1 MRSPLEIV
9 GFVAI
14 LAIRFSCPIQAQ
26 EPDRLAGFNPRFELF
41 TLPGEDGSNSV
52 QCIVQDSTGFLWFA
66 SMKGLHRFDGQHVLT
81 YRYDPKDPFSL
92 AADYVEWICPGR
104 NGILWL
110 GHSESGVSAF
120 DPRTEKCVRYSREA
134 AEPNKR
140 LIDNHVSMIVED
152 PAGFIWI
159 GTSGGLDKL
168 DPRTDTI
175 RHFTHSNDPRSLSHN
190 LVRSLYIDRR
200 GTLWVGCGTP
210 FDFSDAAGKMGGLN
224 RYNPDGTFT
233 RFLHDPSNPNSL
245 ANNQVRAIFED
256 SRGNFWVGTG
266 GAGLHRMDRN
276 AGVFTRLPFYP
287 AHPTRLGSPVLQ
299 RNAPRFPPFYH
310 LGFISEDQDGRL
322 WIGAIEGGLNVYDPR
337 DAAMKHFEMA
347 EGMSDS
353 LQTNYLWHF
362 CQTRDGVVW
371 LASAGLGGKVFRVRN
386 CNALFPFYGPRQL
399 RIPPTTIPGVLK
411 DANDNIWL
419 QLRDEFNGIGLY
431 NRYDNSLKRYR
442 YDPPLD
448 TITFLDFED
457 LGADPRGNIWAGT
470 PKGLYRLDR
479 NRINDKNAAFVRDTT
494 ACGNIS
500 FTLLWLPFFDS
511 LGNTWTPTFGNGLY
525 LRDNHKRRY
534 HFRHNPADARSIGGN
549 LALSVFQ
556 DSRGR
561 IWVHGGSTFGDRAGP
576 MFFDRF
582 DPDPNGGG
590 SFTHFLP
597 PDQMGAPGRT
607 VEDDSGNFW
616 FNAFPFGIRK
626 LNPDTREYKI
636 FTVANSALPADGIT
650 DMIEARDGT
659 IWMTAT
665 NFIMEL
671 DPLTESIYTYSTH
684 HGVQNL
690 AWTWVTGTSRGA
702 DDEILLSGDGGF
714 HAFYPERVSRI
725 ARRNIPQIRLT
736 RMSVLGTPVAPERS
750 PLLSLPIWE
759 TREIRLPY
767 QQNQFSFHV
776 SLFDFYGAELTR
788 LEYQLENYDRGWRND
803 LRQGEAT
810 YVNVP
815 PGDYIFRVRG
825 TNNIGI
831 RAPELSIPVTV
842 LPPWWRTWWAYL
854 CWAFLIAGALYVF
867 YRFQLDKK
875 LEHAE
880 AVRLRELD
888 AVKTKLYTNITH
900 EFRTP
905 LTLLIGPAERL
916 LEKKELEGEV
926 HSVLQIIRRNGLRLL
941 TLVNQMLDLS
951 KLESGKV
958 TLHLV
963 HGDVVAYLRYVV
975 ESFDSLAKDKN
986 IHLHFQS
993 DMESLQMDFDDERL
1007 QQIISNLLSNA
1018 LKFTP
1023 EGGQVFV
1030 RVEQS
1035 AGRSKGKRPAGRN
1048 EAASSSLLI
1057 SIRDTGIGIPE
1068 DKLPYIFDRFYQ
1080 VDDAGTRI
1088 GTGIGLTLTKE
1099 LVKLMQGEIEVQSR
1113 PGWGTEFTVALPI
1126 RRESPEVAGF
1136 AYTNR
1141 DKAGQ
1146 LDEVTAPAGEG
1157 RLLPDNGDSQAP
1169 LVLLVEDNADV
1180 ITYLATCLDDYCLV
1194 AARDGREGLDMAIDT
1209 VPDIIVSDVMM
1220 PRMDGFELC
1229 RMLKKDLR
1237 TSHIPV
1243 ILLTAR
1249 ADMDSKLEGLE
1260 HGADV
1265 YLTKPFHKEELHIR
1279 VRKLLESRRRLQQ
1292 YYQMTAGLGG
1302 SVTPA
1307 SELPP
1312 GSEQEN
1318 AFVKKA
1324 RETVEAHLDDPH
1336 FDVVKLC
1343 RELAMSHSQAHRKL
1357 SALTG
1362 YSATYFIRYVRLTRA
1377 KELLQHPHLSITAI
1391 AFDCGFNDPAYFSRV
1406 FKQTFGMTPNEWR
1419 ERNSRP

>member
-1 MRSPLEIV
+1 MRTPLQV
-9 GFVAI
+9 FGCAAI
-14 LAIRFSCPIQAQ
+14 LAVLLTCPAQ
-26 EPDRLAGFNPRFELF
+26 GQEYSRLAGFNPRFETF
-41 TLPGEDGSNSV
+41 TLPGEDGSNNV
-52 QCIVQDSTGFLWFA
+52 QCIVQDSTGFVWFA
-66 SMKGLHRFDGQHVLT
+66 SMKGLHRFDGQHVVT
-81 YRYDPKDPFSL
+81 YRHDPKDPFSI
-92 AADYVEWICPGR
+92 ATDYIEWVCPGR

-110 GHSESGVSAF
+110 GHGEGVSAF
-120 DPRTEKCVRYSREA
+120 DPRTEKCVHYSREA
-134 AEPNKR
+134 PDPQKR
-140 LIDNHVSMIVED
+140 LIDNRVSVIVED
-152 PAGFIWI
+152 TAGMIWI
-159 GTSGGLDKL
+159 GTSGGLDRL
-168 DPRTDTI
+168 DPRDGTV
-175 RHFTHSNDPRSLSHN
+175 RHFTRKDGLSHD
-190 LVRSLYIDRR
+190 LVRSLYVDRR
-200 GTLWVGCGTP
+200 GTLWAGCGTP
-210 FDFSDAAGKMGGLN
+210 FDLSDAAGKMGGLN

-233 RFLHDPSNPNSL
+233 SFLHDPSDPKSL

-256 SRGNFWVGTG
+256 SRGQFWVGTSG
-266 GAGLHRMDRN
+266 VGLHRMDRN
-276 AGVFTRLPFYP
+276 TGAFTRLPFDP
-287 AHPTRLGSPVLQ
+287 AHPSRLGSPVLQ
-299 RNAPRFPPFYH
+299 RNTPRFPPFYH
-310 LGFISEDQDGRL
+310 VGFISEDQDGRL

-337 DAAMKHFEMA
+337 DNAMKHFEMA
-347 EGMSDS
+347 EGMVDS
-353 LQTNYLWHF
+353 LQTNYPWHF
-362 CQTRDGVVW
+362 CQTRDGAVW

-386 CNALFPFYGPRQL
+386 CNVLFPYYGPRQL
-399 RIPPTTIPGVLK
+399 GASPATIPGILK
-411 DANDNIWL
+411 DAGGNIWL
-419 QLRDEFNGIGLY
+419 QLRDKFNGIGLFDRKG
-431 NRYDNSLKRYR
+431 NPLKRFR

-448 TITFLDFED
+448 TMTFLDFED
-457 LGADPRGNIWAGT
+457 LGADPWGNIWAST
-470 PKGLYRLDR
+470 PKGLYRLDQ

-494 ACGNIS
+494 LRGNDPFS
-500 FTLLWLPFFDS
+500 LLWLPYFDT
-511 LGNTWTPTFGNGLY
+511 LGNTWIPTFGKGLY
-525 LRDNHKRRY
+525 LLDRQKRRY
-534 HFRHNPADARSIGGN
+534 LFRHDPANDRTIGGD
-549 LALSVFQ
+549 LAVSVFQ

-561 IWVHGGSTFGDRAGP
+561 IWVQGGGTYIDRPSP
-576 MFFDRF
+576 MFFDLF
-582 DPDPNGGG
+582 EPGPQGGG
-590 SFTHFLP
+590 VFKHFLP
-597 PDQMGAPGRT
+597 PGEMGNPGCPI
-607 VEDDSGNFW
+607 EDDSGNFW
-616 FNAFPFGIRK
+616 FVAFPNGIRK
-626 LNPDTREYKI
+626 LNPNNTREYKA
-636 FTVANSALPADGIT
+636 FTVANSTLSSDHVTA
-650 DMIEARDGT
+650 MIKARDGR
-659 IWMTAT
+659 IWMTAN
-665 NFIMEL
+665 NFIMVL

-690 AWTWVTGTSRGA
+690 AWTWMTGFARGA
-702 DDEILLSGDGGF
+702 DGEILFSGDGGF
-714 HAFYPERVSRI
+714 HAFYPEQVSRFTQS
-725 ARRNIPQIRLT
+725 NIPQIRLT
-736 RMSVLGTPVAPERS
+736 RLSVLGTPVTPERS
-750 PLLSLPIWE
+750 PLLSLPVWE
-759 TREIRLPY
+759 TREIRLPFE
-767 QQNQFSFHV
+767 QNQFSFHV
-776 SLFDFYGAELTR
+776 SLFDFYGDELTR

-810 YVNVP
+810 YINVP
-815 PGDYIFRVRG
+815 PGHYVFRVRG
-825 TNNIGI
+825 MNNIGV
-831 RAPELSIPVTV
+831 RARELQISVTV
-842 LPPWWRTWWAYL
+842 LPPWWRSWWAYT
-854 CWAFLIAGALYVF
+854 CWTLLIAGALYGF

-916 LEKKELEGEV
+916 LEKKELGEEV
-926 HSVLQIIRRNGLRLL
+926 HNILQIIRRNGLRLL
-941 TLVNQMLDLS
+941 ALVNQMLDLS
-951 KLESGKV
+951 KLESGKI

-963 HGDVVAYLRYVV
+963 RGDVVGYLRYIM

-993 DMESLQMDFDDERL
+993 DPESLQMDFDEERL

-1023 EGGQVFV
+1023 EGGHVYI
-1030 RVEQS
+1030 RLEQS
-1035 AGRSKGKRPAGRN
+1035 AAWSRKSPALARDAGVS
-1048 EAASSSLLI
+1048 AYLLI
-1057 SIRDTGIGIPE
+1057 SVRDTGIGIPE
-1068 DKLPYIFDRFYQ
+1068 DKLPFIFDRFYQ
-1080 VDDAGTRI
+1080 VDDSYSRAGES
-1088 GTGIGLTLTKE
+1088 TGIGLTLTKE
-1099 LVKLMQGEIEVQSR
+1099 LVKLMQGDIEVQSR

-1126 RRESPEVAGF
+1126 RRESPDV
-1136 AYTNR
+1136 
-1141 DKAGQ
+1141 
-1146 LDEVTAPAGEG
+1146 LSIPHAGEG
-1157 RLLPDNGDSQAP
+1157 KTGSLHEVTMPAGKNEPLSGHGDSEAP

-1180 ITYLATCLDDYCLV
+1180 ITYLGSCLDDYRLV
-1194 AARDGREGLDMAIDT
+1194 AAQDGREGLDMAIDT

-1237 TSHIPV
+1237 TSHIPI
-1243 ILLTAR
+1243 ILLTAKT
-1249 ADMDSKLEGLE
+1249 DMEAKLEGLE

-1265 YLTKPFHKEELHIR
+1265 YLTKPFHKEELQIR

-1419 ERNSRP
+1419 ERNLTA